1 MWPSKSCF
9 VLVIILISDNPTV
22 CYLLLVYTYESQDG
36 STRVRMVLREQGWL
50 TPCIHHAICNVGAIL
65 NIWILNQ
72 CRLYNSHLSYLSYA
86 RHKVTCHCCWH
97 SWSINDLIFQQ
108 KFGGK
113 QNRFVDYF
121 FRCQSQRLTLLW
133 SHTYKQTLLRAYLL
147 RSMIQLL
154 AAVFYR
160 LVIQTA
166 STIRFS
172 RRFNF
177 AIFDPWN
184 ETKSDYGSLKINPFA
199 KACSDQ
205 DYLGIAKHT
214 RQFHIFIAIY
224 FRLDLGLAR
233 LLANHIHSLS
243 GSRWDGLHFLTV

>member
-1 MWPSKSCF
+1 
-9 VLVIILISDNPTV
+9 
-22 CYLLLVYTYESQDG
+22 
-36 STRVRMVLREQGWL
+36 
-50 TPCIHHAICNVGAIL
+50 
-65 NIWILNQ
+65 
-72 CRLYNSHLSYLSYA
+72 
-86 RHKVTCHCCWH
+86 
-97 SWSINDLIFQQ
+97 
-108 KFGGK
+108 
-113 QNRFVDYF
+113 
-121 FRCQSQRLTLLW
+121 
-133 SHTYKQTLLRAYLL
+133 
-147 RSMIQLL
+147 MIQLL
-154 AAVFYR
+154 AAVFYW

-233 LLANHIHSLS
+233 LLSNHIDSLKVEVGETGCIFSLS
-243 GSRWDGLHFLTV
+243 KYRKAKTLLPRFVKIQSNCYP